1 MPTKKE
7 IWGRIFVN
15 TFILCY
21 SKLTKM
27 IQLMIEYNMVV
38 VLNERIILPVY
49 ADVIMNTRCYY
60 CHEKFVGMDD
70 AVICLDTT

>member
-1 MPTKKE
+1 MLTKKE
-7 IWGRIFVN
+7 IWGIIFVN

-38 VLNERIILPVY
+38 VLNER
-49 ADVIMNTRCYY
+49 MNYENNGVDFSSFFQY
-60 CHEKFVGMDD
+60 M
-70 AVICLDTT
+70 TT

>member
-38 VLNERIILPVY
+38 VLSER
-49 ADVIMNTRCYY
+49 MNYENNGVDFSSFFQYMPT
-60 CHEKFVGMDD
+60 
-70 AVICLDTT
+70 